1 MDKSYSAFTLQ
12 SW

>member
-12 SW
+12 SK